1 MTQTGS
7 GLWALGS
14 GPGPESRVQ
23 SLKPAVAI
31 VLACSIM
38 FFSPVRP
45 AAQIQ
50 QGTIV
55 GSVIGPDGLAVS
67 DGRVI
72 LLDQLG
78 NALASTQVSNGQFR
92 ITNVAPGTYSLR
104 ADAPPLHAVVQT
116 LSVAGALPVH
126 IEMRL
131 SATLA
136 EQVDVSAEATQPVT
150 STTRVTIAGEAVRR
164 APVRISSRG
173 IQDSVATVPGWAM
186 EDNGLLHARGVDD
199 GFLYVIDGVPV
210 YERMDSLFGVA
221 PDIEMVDSVHVM
233 TGYVPP
239 EFGFK
244 SGGVIE
250 VRSSSRTSDA
260 WLGNVQTSA
269 GSESTRQASTIA
281 GGPLTRSTALTVG
294 LSGQTSKRFLDP
306 VHPDNLH
313 NHGSALNGSAEFGW
327 STSPGSTLD
336 IVGGFGNSRFDV
348 PNNDEQ
354 EAAGQDQRQRN
365 RQTWQTVSWQRSWG
379 TNTVSQAAGYHRLGS
394 AALRGSAHDTPL
406 VANAARRLR
415 RVGVLASVTHHRGA
429 HVLKAGAEISRLNLR
444 EDFSFH
450 VTSQRDGRDAGLSD
464 AALAHTSAAPFVFHD
479 TADPSLLA
487 VYVQDSIQAGRGLTL
502 DLGVRGD
509 RSRLLIEA
517 SQWSPRFGMAYRI
530 PNTSTTLRASF
541 DRFFQPPQAENLL
554 LGSSEEAR
562 ALSPFA
568 EGGAGGGDLQPERQT
583 AIEAAVNQTFARGM
597 RVDVS
602 YWRRAIDNPADP
614 NVLFGTTLIF
624 PNTVARGRAAGVDVR
639 LELPR
644 RRGVSAF
651 LSYTNSRVVQ
661 WGPVTGGL
669 FLEEQV
675 AEIEDGTRF
684 TPDHDQRNI
693 GAFGVTYD
701 HERSGFWMSL
711 NGRYES
717 GTPLEV
723 DEGNLDELLA
733 RPGSE
738 LIDLERGR
746 VRARQVFDLVSGVRL
761 LRHRHGE
768 LNLRVAA
775 LNVAGERFAYNFGNP
790 FSGTHFGPRRT
801 LQIEIQARFGR
812 KP

>member
-1 MTQTGS
+1 MKRFVLRSITALVLSFIPGTS
-7 GLWALGS
+7 G
-14 GPGPESRVQ
+14 
-23 SLKPAVAI
+23 
-31 VLACSIM
+31 
-38 FFSPVRP
+38 
-45 AAQIQ
+45 AQIQ

-55 GSVIGPDGLAVS
+55 GSVVGPDGAAV
-67 DGRVI
+67 GAGLVT

-78 NALASTQVSNGQFR
+78 NALASAQVSNGQFR

-104 ADAPPLHAVVQT
+104 ADAPPLHAVVHT
-116 LSVAGALPVH
+116 LSVVGALPIQ

-131 SATLA
+131 AATRD
-136 EQVDVSAEATQPVT
+136 EQVVVSAEATQPVT
-150 STTRVTIAGEAVRR
+150 TTTRVTLAGDSVRR
-164 APVRISSRG
+164 GAVRISSRG
-173 IQDSVATVPGWAM
+173 LQDAVATVPGWAK

-199 GFLYVIDGVPV
+199 GFLYVIDGVPI

-221 PDIEMVDSVHVM
+221 PDLEMVDSVNVM

-250 VRSSSRTSDA
+250 VRSSSRTSDT
-260 WLGNVQTSA
+260 WLGNITTSA
-269 GSESTRQASTIA
+269 GSDATRQLSTTF
-281 GGPLTRSTALTVG
+281 GGPLTRSTALTFG
-294 LSGQTSKRFLDP
+294 MSGQTSDRYLDP

-313 NHGSALNGSAEFGW
+313 NHGAALNGSAEFGW
-327 STSPGSTLD
+327 NLSPASS
-336 IVGGFGNSRFDV
+336 VNVVSGFGNSDFDV
-348 PNNDEQ
+348 PNTDDQ
-354 EAAGQDQRQRN
+354 QAAAQDQRQRN
-365 RQTWQTVSWQRSWG
+365 RQMWQTVSSQRSFG
-379 TNTVSQAAGYHRLGS
+379 TNTVAQIAGYHRFGS
-394 AALRGSAHDTPL
+394 ATLIGSAHDTPL
-406 VANAARRLR
+406 FAHADRSLR

-429 HVLKAGAEISRLNLR
+429 HVLKAGTEASRLNLR
-444 EDFSFH
+444 EDFSFY
-450 VTSQRDGRDAGLSD
+450 VTSRRKGLDAGLTD
-464 AALAHTSAAPFVFHD
+464 AALAHTSTAPFVFQD
-479 TADPSLLA
+479 TAEPTLLA
-487 VYVQDSIQAGRGLTL
+487 LYVQDSIQAGHGLTL

-509 RSRLLIEA
+509 RSRMLIAA

-530 PNTSTTLRASF
+530 PNSTTTLRASY

-554 LGSSEEAR
+554 LGSSEQAR

-568 EGGAGGGDLQPERQT
+568 EAGVGGEDLQPERQT
-583 AIEAAVNQTFARGM
+583 AIEAAVNQTLPRGM
-597 RVDVS
+597 RADVS

-644 RRGVSAF
+644 SRGLSAF

-701 HERSGFWMSL
+701 HAPSGFWLSL
-711 NGRYES
+711 DGRYES
-717 GTPLEV
+717 GTPLEI
-723 DEGNLDELLA
+723 DEHNIDELLA
-733 RPGSE
+733 RAGSE

-746 VRARQVFDLVSGVRL
+746 VRARQVYDVVSGVRL
-761 LRHRHGE
+761 LRHKRGE
-768 LNLRVAA
+768 FSLRAA
-775 LNVAGERFAYNFGNP
+775 VMNVAGQRFAYNFGNP
-790 FSGTHFGPRRT
+790 FSGTHFGPGRT
-801 LQIEIQARFGR
+801 IQVGLTFRIAE
-812 KP
+812 P

>member
-1 MTQTGS
+1 MKQAPL
-7 GLWALGS
+7 GLAIALILS
-14 GPGPESRVQ
+14 
-23 SLKPAVAI
+23 
-31 VLACSIM
+31 SIL
-38 FFSPVRP
+38 FNPTLSS
-45 AAQIQ
+45 AQIQ

-55 GSVIGPDGLAVS
+55 GRVIGPDGAAVA
-67 DGRVI
+67 DGRVT

-78 NALASTQVSNGQFR
+78 NALASTPVSNGQFR
-92 ITNVAPGTYSLR
+92 ITNVTPGTYALR
-104 ADAPPLHAVVQT
+104 ADAPPLHGMVQA
-116 LSVAGALPVH
+116 LSVAGALPVQ

-136 EQVDVSAEATQPVT
+136 ERVDVSAEAAQPVT
-150 STTRVTIAGEAVRR
+150 TTTRVTLAGEAVRR
-164 APVRISSRG
+164 APVRIASRG
-173 IQDSVATVPGWAM
+173 LQDAVATIPGWAK

-199 GFLYVIDGVPV
+199 GFLYVVDGVPV
-210 YERMDSLFGVA
+210 YERMDSVFGVA
-221 PDIEMVDSVHVM
+221 PDLEMVDSLNVM

-250 VRSSSRTSDA
+250 VRSSNRTSDA
-260 WLGNVQTSA
+260 WVGNVQGSA
-269 GSESTRQASTIA
+269 GSEATRQLSTIF
-281 GGPLTRSTALTVG
+281 GGPLPRSAALTFG
-294 LSGQTSKRFLDP
+294 LSGQTSSRFLDP

-313 NHGSALNGSAEFGW
+313 NHGRALNGSTEFGW
-327 STSPGSTLD
+327 NISPGATLD
-336 IVGGFGNSRFDV
+336 AVAGFGGSDFDV
-348 PNNDEQ
+348 PNTEEQ
-354 EAAGQDQRQRN
+354 EDAKQDQRQRN
-365 RQTWQTVSWQRSWG
+365 RQTWQTVSWQKSWG
-379 TNTVSQAAGYHRLGS
+379 ANTVSQVAGYHRLGS
-394 AALRGSAHDTPL
+394 AALIGSPHDTPL
-406 VANAARRLR
+406 FANADRSLR
-415 RVGVLASVTHHRGA
+415 RVGVLASVTHHLGP
-429 HVLKAGAEISRLNLR
+429 HMLKAGGETSRLNLR

-450 VTSQRDGRDAGLSD
+450 VTNLSAGREAGLSD
-464 AALAHTSAAPFVFHD
+464 AALAHTAGTPFVFQN
-479 TADPSLLA
+479 TAAPTLLA
-487 VYVQDSIQAGRGLTL
+487 VYVQDSIQAGHGLTV

-509 RSRLLIEA
+509 RSRMLTEA
-517 SQWSPRFGMAYRI
+517 SQWSPRLGLAYRL
-530 PNTSTTLRASF
+530 PDSTTTFRASF

-554 LGSSEEAR
+554 LGSSEQAR

-568 EGGAGGGDLQPERQT
+568 EGGTGGEDLQPERQT
-583 AIEAAVNQTFARGM
+583 AIEAAVNQTFAHGM

-639 LELPR
+639 IELPR
-644 RRGVSAF
+644 RRGLSAF

-675 AEIEDGTRF
+675 AEIENGTRF

-701 HERSGFWMSL
+701 HEPSGFWMSL
-711 NGRYES
+711 DGRYES

-723 DEGNLDELLA
+723 NEDNIDELLA

-746 VRARQVFDLVSGVRL
+746 VRARQVFDVVSGFRL
-761 LRHRHGE
+761 LRRGGGD
-768 LNLRVAA
+768 LNLRVALINA
-775 LNVAGERFAYNFGNP
+775 AGRRFAYNFGNP
-790 FSGTHFGPRRT
+790 FSGTHFGADRT
-801 LQIEIQARFGR
+801 LQIGLQARFGK